1 MARPPMRASRLFGPA
16 RSRRRV
22 MLEGVDAT
30 ISESATLADSGSNF
44 EAVIFKP
51 LSLNTMV

>member
-1 MARPPMRASRLFGPA
+1 MFEPA

-22 MLEGVDAT
+22 MLEGFDAT
-30 ISESATLADSGSNF
+30 ISKSATLTDCCSYF

-51 LSLNTMV
+51 HSLNTMV

>member
-1 MARPPMRASRLFGPA
+1 
-16 RSRRRV
+16 

-30 ISESATLADSGSNF
+30 ISESATLADCGSNF

>member
-1 MARPPMRASRLFGPA
+1 
-16 RSRRRV
+16 
-22 MLEGVDAT
+22 MLEGFDAT
-30 ISESATLADSGSNF
+30 TSKSATLTDCGSDF